1 MTMSTSSLDILPVEI
16 LHHILDNLDIQ
27 TILFSFRYV
36 CKRFDSITTSYNY
49 YNFNFE
55 SISKT
60 RFLRICHMIPF
71 EQVVSLT
78 LSNRDKTHGQIL
90 LFISLFDINQFLRL
104 RSLTLI
110 RIEANDLKIFLDY
123 TIHSSLISLSI
134 DSQTLNI
141 SKNPVLNL
149 LSSTIEHYTLQKL
162 DLNMWPKN
170 MQELQWPVNCT
181 ISYLRIQNSIT
192 LNQFYIILQHSPC
205 LQTIILKDF
214 NANDTNENIST
225 YLNPTPSL
233 QLRSLICEGGRIQMD
248 KLEPCLSL
256 TPALVYLK
264 LIGSGNLFNSS
275 FDGYRWEHIIKNKL
289 PLLEKFDFFVSV
301 FTHVNFDT
309 SYIEQIISLFQTSF
323 WLDEKHCF
331 VICDYIIYIHKVI
344 LYSLPIC
351 TSHFVYYSD
360 KNKVSASNFTINN
373 NNNSIMMDNVKQLDI
388 YLSKVID
395 TDEIEDVSY
404 LQFRNVTELTLA
416 IADKWPEGSFK
427 FLSTTINLFNIV
439 KLSLS
444 VNFSY
449 EYMPSIV
456 HSINKLLKYAHNI
469 NILSLFDYWAPDD
482 YRTSIETVC
491 SMITPNIKHLHI
503 RVKNSDDIK
512 FIIENFKHLKSI
524 TFEHAQNFIFT
535 NGKFVEYLPVM
546 KRHVSRWENQYA
558 LHVWLDNN

>member
-1 MTMSTSSLDILPVEI
+1 MSNSSLDILPVEI

-36 CKRFDSITTSYNY
+36 CKRFDLITNSYNY
-49 YNFNFE
+49 FNFNFE

-60 RFLRICHMIPF
+60 KFLRICHMIPF

-78 LSNRDKTHGQIL
+78 LSDKDKTHGQIQ

-104 RSLTLI
+104 RSLKLI
-110 RIEANDLKIFLDY
+110 RIESNHLKIFLDY

-141 SKNPVLNL
+141 GKNPVLTL

-162 DLNMWPKN
+162 DLNIWPKN
-170 MQELQWPVNCT
+170 MKEFQWPINCT
-181 ISYLRIQNSIT
+181 IKYLSIKNSIT
-192 LNQFYIILQHSPC
+192 LNQFYIILEYSPC

-214 NANDTNENIST
+214 NANDTDENISIDV
-225 YLNPTPSL
+225 NQTPFL
-233 QLRSLICEGGRIQMD
+233 QLKSLTCEGGRIQMN
-248 KLEPCLSL
+248 KLELCLSL
-256 TPALVYLK
+256 TPALIYLK

-275 FDGYRWEHIIKNKL
+275 FDGYRWEQLIKTKL
-289 PLLEKFDFFVSV
+289 PLLEKFDFFISV

-309 SYIEQIISLFQTSF
+309 NYIEQIISLYQTSF
-323 WLDEKHCF
+323 WLDEKHCL
-331 VICDYIIYIHKVI
+331 VICDYIIYIHKLI

-351 TSHFVYYSD
+351 NLHFVYHSE
-360 KNKVSASNFTINN
+360 KSKVSASNFTINN
-373 NNNSIMMDNVKQLDI
+373 HDPMMMDNVKQLDI
-388 YLSKVID
+388 HLSKVMD
-395 TDEIEDVSY
+395 SDEIENINY
-404 LQFRNVTELTLA
+404 LQFRNVTELTLG
-416 IADKWPEGSFK
+416 IADEWPENSFR

-444 VNFSY
+444 INFSY

-456 HSINKLLKYAHNI
+456 HSIKKLLIYAHNI
-469 NILSLFDYWAPDD
+469 NILSLFDYWASND
-482 YRTSIETVC
+482 YTTSIETIY

-512 FIIENFKHLKSI
+512 FIIENFKHLKSV
-524 TFEHAQNFIFT
+524 TFEHAQNLILTNSKFI
-535 NGKFVEYLPVM
+535 EYLPVM
-546 KRHVSRWENQYA
+546 KRHVSRWESQYT